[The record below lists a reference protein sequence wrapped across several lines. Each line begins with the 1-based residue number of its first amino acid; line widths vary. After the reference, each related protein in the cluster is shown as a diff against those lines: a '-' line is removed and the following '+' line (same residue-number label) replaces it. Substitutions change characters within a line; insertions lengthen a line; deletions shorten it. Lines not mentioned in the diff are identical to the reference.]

1 VANLPGGLHAGRK
14 ARWRVLVFLPV
25 LLLAASLV
33 LCACGAPKP
42 VPEQDLSVTGDEP
55 ERSGTPAEVQADSTG
70 TADVPGIVIPE
81 RPPYRLTVGDRLA
94 IEFFYY
100 PAYDVTVLVRPDGMV
115 TIPLV
120 GEVQAE
126 GKMPSE
132 IEAIVRSRYAEV
144 LAAPEVSV
152 IVTEFADQRIFVFGE
167 VNKPGAFDLK
177 GTATVLDAIAGAGG
191 ITYNGR
197 SDSVILIRQQ
207 ADGMFAGTRVN
218 LQDVLAGRPGESI
231 FLHAG
236 DVVYVPLT
244 FIAKVDIFVDQFF
257 AQLTPVWYFFIAGR
271 EVMNPE
277 GRFIIGR

>member
-1 VANLPGGLHAGRK
+1 MANLPGGVHAGRK
-14 ARWRVLVFLPV
+14 ARWRVLVFLP
-25 LLLAASLV
+25 LLGLAASFT

-42 VPEQDLSVTGDEP
+42 IPEGDITGAGETP
-55 ERSGTPAEVQADSTG
+55 QRSETPAEPPADSTG
-70 TADVPGIVIPE
+70 TSDAFGIFVPE

-100 PAYDVTVLVRPDGMV
+100 PAYDVNVLVRPDGRV

-132 IEAIVRSRYAEV
+132 IEAIVRSKYAEV

-152 IVTEFADQRIFVFGE
+152 IVMEFADQRVFVFGE
-167 VNKPGAFDLK
+167 VHDPGAYELK
-177 GTATVLDAIAGAGG
+177 GSSTVLDAIAGAGG

-197 SDSVILIRQQ
+197 SDSIILIRRQ
-207 ADGMFAGTRVN
+207 ADGMFGGTRVN
-218 LQDVLAGRPGESI
+218 LQDVLAGRQAESI
-231 FLHAG
+231 ILQAG

-257 AQLTPVWYFFIAGR
+257 VSLTPVWYFFIAGR
-271 EVMNPE
+271 EVINPG